1 MVRRRES
8 DEVFEMCFVP
18 LDNGDIWPPQIPLI
32 AARVVL

>member
-1 MVRRRES
+1 MVRRKES

-18 LDNGDIWPPQIPLI
+18 RDYGDIRPPQIPLM